1 MRTSV
6 VKFSSILILTLLV
19 VAGCQKSDDPRA
31 YHLSG
36 SVKIDG
42 KPIKAGKISFL
53 PSRKDGNSGSNGI
66 ASIFD
71 GNYDTT
77 NLGGR
82 ATVGGPHIVQ
92 IEEFPSVELNEF
104 EEVVSRSRPT
114 LKKAHLEDL
123 DIPKD
128 PAVVQDFNIS
138 SKRKYPKLTAACEA
152 LPFGYH

>member
-1 MRTSV
+1 LKVSAI
-6 VKFSSILILTLLV
+6 KSCSILILTLLV
-19 VAGCQKSDDPRA
+19 TAGCQKSDDPRA

-36 SVKIDG
+36 TVKIDG

-53 PSRKDGNSGSNGI
+53 PSRKDGNSGPMGI
-66 ASIFD
+66 ASIVD

-92 IEEFPSVELNEF
+92 IEEFPSVEFNEF
-104 EEVVSRSRPT
+104 EEIVSSSRPT
-114 LKKAHLEDL
+114 LKKPHLEDF

-128 PAVVQDFNIS
+128 PAIVQNFDIS
-138 SKRKYPKLTAACEA
+138 AKGK
-152 LPFGYH
+152 